1 MGRPRFAKAVK
12 AHLKKPP
19 ELTRQKAECAFNPFP
34 QGNLRGRAADSSRAD
49 NSRLA
54 KSAFRKREIYSCK
67 AAFIAAQNC
76 GRENIFFV
84 PDQKKLISLD
94 RIKKYSHPNKT
105 TRLFTLTLCTIFT
118 TPAQRKLSRPESRR
132 KVRRVAAGG

>member
-49 NSRLA
+49 NSRADNSRLA

-67 AAFIAAQNC
+67 ATFATA
-76 GRENIFFV
+76 
-84 PDQKKLISLD
+84 
-94 RIKKYSHPNKT
+94 
-105 TRLFTLTLCTIFT
+105 
-118 TPAQRKLSRPESRR
+118 
-132 KVRRVAAGG
+132 